1 MKRFNLS
8 QIDFHAFI
16 KRLRG
21 LVLDDGTV
29 ESVRV
34 MIREVAMH
42 GDDAVRK
49 LTKQFDHVTV
59 EDFSVTDEEFI
70 QAKNITS
77 ATIVNALS
85 VAANNIEQFHRAQL
99 PKPVEV
105 QTMRGVVCR
114 REWRPIRRVG
124 LYVPGGSAPLISTV
138 LMLGIPARIAGCEEI
153 LLCTPPAE
161 SGEILAALLVAA
173 EMVGIKRV
181 YKIGGA
187 QAIAAMAV
195 GTLTIPCVD
204 KIFGPGNRFVS
215 AAKSIV
221 SQPPYNVAIDM
232 LAGPSELLII
242 ADESANPRWLAADL
256 LSQAEHGKDSP
267 VVLIST
273 SSTLVDEVEKWISVQ
288 RSNLTRSA
296 MIEESIR
303 SSVALVVD
311 HLDDAIRVANE
322 YAPEHLILA
331 VNNSEKFIPRI
342 QNAGSVFVGN
352 FTSVVFGDYAS
363 GTNHTLPT
371 NGSAVATGGLT
382 VESFMKPISFQS
394 ITNEGFQ
401 NLAAVA
407 KTLARAEGLDAH
419 ANAVTVREESI

>member
-1 MKRFNLS
+1 MKRFNVS
-8 QIDFHAFI
+8 QIDLQAFI

-21 LVLDDGTV
+21 LVLDEGTV

-34 MIREVAMH
+34 MIREVASR
-42 GDDAVRK
+42 GDDAVRM
-49 LTKQFDHVTV
+49 LTKQFDRVTM
-59 EDFSVTDEEFI
+59 EDLSVTDEEFI
-70 QAKNITS
+70 QAKNVTL

-138 LMLGIPARIAGCEEI
+138 LMLGIPARIAGCEEVI
-153 LLCTPPAE
+153 LCTPPAG
-161 SGEILAALLVAA
+161 SGEISAALLVAA

-195 GTLTIPCVD
+195 GTKTIPRVD

-221 SQPPYNVAIDM
+221 SHPPYNVAIDM
-232 LAGPSELLII
+232 LAGPSELLIV
-242 ADESANPRWLAADL
+242 ADESANPRWVAADL

-267 VVLIST
+267 VFLIST
-273 SSTLVDEVEKWISVQ
+273 SSSFVDEVEKWISVQ
-288 RSNLTRSA
+288 RSSLTRSA

-303 SSVALVVD
+303 NSVALVVD

-322 YAPEHLILA
+322 YASEHLILA
-331 VNNSEKFIPRI
+331 VNNPGKIIPRI
-342 QNAGSVFVGN
+342 QNAGSVFIGN
-352 FTSVVFGDYAS
+352 LTSVVFGDYAS

-371 NGSAVATGGLT
+371 NGSAVSTGGLT

-407 KTLARAEGLDAH
+407 KTLAQAEGLDAH
-419 ANAVTVREESI
+419 ANAVAVREVTI

>member
-1 MKRFNLS
+1 MKRFNVS
-8 QIDFHAFI
+8 QIDLQAFI

-21 LVLDDGTV
+21 LVLDEGTV

-34 MIREVAMH
+34 MIREVASR
-42 GDDAVRK
+42 GDDAVRM
-49 LTKQFDHVTV
+49 LTKQFDRVTM
-59 EDFSVTDEEFI
+59 EDLSVTDEEFI
-70 QAKNITS
+70 QAKNVTL

-138 LMLGIPARIAGCEEI
+138 LMLGIPARIAGCEEVI
-153 LLCTPPAE
+153 LCTPPAG
-161 SGEILAALLVAA
+161 SGEISAALLVAA

-195 GTLTIPCVD
+195 GTTTIPRVD

-221 SQPPYNVAIDM
+221 SHPPYNVAIDM
-232 LAGPSELLII
+232 LAGPSELLIV
-242 ADESANPRWLAADL
+242 ADESANPRWVAADL

-267 VVLIST
+267 VFLIST
-273 SSTLVDEVEKWISVQ
+273 SSSFVDEVEKWISVQ
-288 RSNLTRSA
+288 RSSLTRSA

-303 SSVALVVD
+303 NSVALVVD

-322 YAPEHLILA
+322 YASEHLILA
-331 VNNSEKFIPRI
+331 VNNPGKIIPRI
-342 QNAGSVFVGN
+342 QNAGSVFIGN
-352 FTSVVFGDYAS
+352 LTSVVFGDYAS

-371 NGSAVATGGLT
+371 NGSAVSTGGLT

-407 KTLARAEGLDAH
+407 KTLAQAEGLDAH
-419 ANAVTVREESI
+419 ANAVAVREVTI

>member
-1 MKRFNLS
+1 M
-8 QIDFHAFI
+8 
-16 KRLRG
+16 
-21 LVLDDGTV
+21 
-29 ESVRV
+29 
-34 MIREVAMH
+34 
-42 GDDAVRK
+42 
-49 LTKQFDHVTV
+49 LTKRFDHVMM

-70 QAKNITS
+70 RAKNITS
-77 ATIVNALS
+77 AITVNALS
-85 VAANNIEQFHRAQL
+85 VAENNIEQFHRAQL

-138 LMLGIPARIAGCEEI
+138 LMLGIPARIAGCQEI
-153 LLCTPPAE
+153 ILCTPPAE
-161 SGEILAALLVAA
+161 SGEIPAALLVAA
-173 EMVGIKRV
+173 EMVGIKQV

-195 GTLTIPCVD
+195 GTKTISRVN
-204 KIFGPGNRFVS
+204 KIFGPGNQFVS
-215 AAKSIV
+215 AAKSVV

-242 ADESANPRWLAADL
+242 ADESANPQWVAADL

-267 VVLIST
+267 VVLVST
-273 SSTLVDEVEKWISVQ
+273 ASTFVDEVEKWISVQ
-288 RSNLTRSA
+288 QSSLTRSI

-303 SSVALVVD
+303 NSVALVVE
-311 HLDDAIRVANE
+311 HPDDAIRIANE

-331 VNNSEKFIPRI
+331 VNDPEKFIAQI
-342 QNAGSVFVGN
+342 HNAGSVFIGHL
-352 FTSVVFGDYAS
+352 TSVVFGDYAS

-371 NGSAVATGGLT
+371 NGSAVSTGGLT

-394 ITNEGFQ
+394 ITDEGFQ
-401 NLAAVA
+401 NLAAV
-407 KTLARAEGLDAH
+407 
-419 ANAVTVREESI
+419 V